1 MQSTQHFTYVAP
13 STWALLYIVWSLSS
27 GACRW
32 RSRWHEFPPCRSVL
46 SNGLVRGR
54 CGADGQRTDDDC
66 ERVGTEVA
74 APYES
79 VSHHWWRILTNG
91 HWESVWGTKCPVRR
105 SSLIISQLPTMSL
118 RHIGMSAEY
127 ICVIEAQLGFHCD
140 TGLPYI
146 LIQCEH
152 CLMNYVYSPLDL
164 WLTAAWDV
172 DKRTEVRKR
181 FDNFHLVSSNRGILQ
196 LV

>member
-1 MQSTQHFTYVAP
+1 MQSTQHFTYIAP

-32 RSRWHEFPPCRSVL
+32 RSRCHEFPPCRSVL

-66 ERVGTEVA
+66 EQCRTEVA

-118 RHIGMSAEY
+118 RHIGISAEY
-127 ICVIEAQLGFHCD
+127 IKIMCYRG
-140 TGLPYI
+140 
-146 LIQCEH
+146 
-152 CLMNYVYSPLDL
+152 
-164 WLTAAWDV
+164 AAWFPLWYWIAIYSDPV
-172 DKRTEVRKR
+172 WTLPHELCLFAAWSLAHCCVR
-181 FDNFHLVSSNRGILQ
+181 RG
-196 LV
+196 